1 MGMGRKRRSILIA
14 TLAVILGGLIWEALQ
29 ERRESEPVYKG
40 KPLSQWLDGSG
51 NQRSISSTGVS
62 EVMQGVGTNAIPWL
76 LHEASAHDSWPKI
89 LMIKLLRRQSLLRV
103 HFVSAADRE
112 LRARRG
118 LTALGPSGGLAV
130 AQGLT
135 NSNRWIRHGC
145 VGQWEVGRMYPELYL
160 PPLLDRLQDREAM
173 VRARAANALG
183 MVGLE
188 PEKVVP
194 ALTKALDDP
203 DEWVRNMA
211 ALGLSCYGPKA
222 KSAMPALLKHLS
234 NSNPDFQ
241 YFATNALRNMVP
253 ATTIKAGA
261 Q

>member
-1 MGMGRKRRSILIA
+1 M
-14 TLAVILGGLIWEALQ
+14 LAVILGVLILQ
-29 ERRESEPVYKG
+29 TWDRRRAKEPIYKG
-40 KPLSQWLDGSG
+40 KPLSQWLTVSG
-51 NQRSISSTGVS
+51 GQQSVVSGGIS

-76 LHEASAHDSWPKI
+76 LHEASAHDPWPKTLFI
-89 LMIKLLRRQSLLRV
+89 NVVRRQSLMKIP
-103 HFVSAADRE
+103 FVTASDRE
-112 LRARRG
+112 LRARLG
-118 LTALGPSGGLAV
+118 LTALGPAGGLAV

-135 NSNRWIRHGC
+135 NSDKWTRYGS
-145 VGQWEVGRMYPELYL
+145 VGQWEVGKMYPEIYL
-160 PPLLDRLQDREAM
+160 PALLDRLQDREPM
-173 VRARAANALG
+173 IRARAANALG

-241 YFATNALRNMVP
+241 YFATNALRNMAP